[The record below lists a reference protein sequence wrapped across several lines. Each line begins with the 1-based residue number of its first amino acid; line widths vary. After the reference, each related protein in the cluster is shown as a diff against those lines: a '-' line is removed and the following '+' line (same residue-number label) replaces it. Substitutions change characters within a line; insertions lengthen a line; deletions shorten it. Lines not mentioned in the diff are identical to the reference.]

1 MGHRLWLPAVAIHR
15 LGIVEIAPSPHCC
28 FRTANPCAQSVNGS
42 PAEPVLS
49 RSSRQR
55 LGHLQSHFDRGWHVC
70 QAVFPELQPA
80 AACRRVERRDGAHEA
95 LPRLQSACSWLVM
108 DDLCEGGSRIADL
121 ESGRVRDVH
130 ASTVYSLYRL
140 NKYGERTH
148 PCLTPFPIEKLSVS
162 PYSVR
167 TFASWFAYSD
177 LITCTICSGTSGTL
191 PLFHTPHMFAVVSFD
206 HAPCFVH

>member
-15 LGIVEIAPSPHCC
+15 LGIVEIAPSPHRC

-80 AACRRVERRDGAHEA
+80 AACSLMLACHPHTGIGTLRLRTFRVCRSIRQAYLKSNKKQLYLHHIISVTI
-95 LPRLQSACSWLVM
+95 Q
-108 DDLCEGGSRIADL
+108 
-121 ESGRVRDVH
+121 GRVGR
-130 ASTVYSLYRL
+130 
-140 NKYGERTH
+140 
-148 PCLTPFPIEKLSVS
+148 PIFSANGGV
-162 PYSVR
+162 
-167 TFASWFAYSD
+167 A
-177 LITCTICSGTSGTL
+177 
-191 PLFHTPHMFAVVSFD
+191 
-206 HAPCFVH
+206 